1 MLRQAR
7 LSTKVQIAFAS
18 ILALLVVQFVVALML
33 SRQAGASAAALLE
46 LRLPNTRSIASM
58 AEKTSAI
65 ARDTYIILNGELP
78 ADMRASQIAAAKDE
92 LGRLNEEM
100 KAFDGRP
107 KSDKVA
113 AAWQPAHDALVS
125 WQAHVQE
132 VFAAIRERDTAT
144 GPSRVTAQ
152 AAALHAVLEMKAKRD
167 RLVPLLDELERVGNE
182 LAHADGAATAAALR
196 SLEWS
201 IALLILVVTA
211 VAIGS
216 AFVLRR
222 ELTSFL
228 EIVTE
233 KLRAVANG
241 HLSESITE
249 SRGPDFNA
257 LRDSVNQ
264 VASTL
269 QNLMGEL
276 NRMSREHD
284 AGDIDVVIPADKFEG
299 EFRSMAEGVN
309 KMVGGH
315 IQVKKKAMACIAE
328 LGRGNFEAPLE
339 KFPGKKAFINE
350 NIERLRANLKGVIA
364 EMNRMSHEH
373 DAGDIDVV
381 IPADK
386 FEGEFR
392 AMAEGVNKMVGGHI
406 AVKKK
411 AMACVA
417 ELGRGNFEAPLE
429 KFPGKKVFI
438 NETVE
443 RLRANLT
450 GVILEMNRMSHEHDA
465 GDIDVV
471 IPADKFEGEFRTM
484 AEGVNK
490 MVGGHIAVKK
500 KAMACVAEFGR
511 GNFEAPLERFPG
523 KKVFINETVEQ
534 VRANLKALIR
544 DANMLTEAAVEGRLS
559 TRADASRHQ
568 GDYRKI
574 VQGVNDTLDTVIA
587 PTRELAQ
594 VLDKL
599 AAGSLDM
606 RADVSRFKN
615 ESLAL
620 VEGVNKTL
628 DALLA
633 PGQEATKV
641 LALLAERDLR
651 ARMTGSY
658 QGDHARM
665 KEALNATAES
675 LHSAIQQVGQAV
687 EQVTSAANQI
697 AATSQTVS
705 AGTSEQAASVEET
718 TASLEEMSSSI
729 NQNAE
734 NSRQTEQ
741 MALAGAKNAE
751 ESGKSVGATVEAM
764 KSIAEKIGIIEEIA
778 YQTNLLALNAA
789 IEAARAGEHGKGF
802 AVVATEVRKLAE
814 RSQKAA
820 GEISGVAT
828 QSVKIAERS
837 GQLLIELVPA
847 IKKTADLVQEVA
859 AASQEQSTGV
869 AQINKAMAKVD
880 QVTQT
885 NASAAEELA
894 STAEEMNGQAE
905 SLQALIGSFQLN
917 GGHGSGRA
925 KAAASPARPP
935 APALAPKA
943 PVAAHA
949 VAPAAALKSPRATDG
964 KNGSA
969 THSDHNFKRF

>member
-364 EMNRMSHEH
+364 
-373 DAGDIDVV
+373 
-381 IPADK
+381 
-386 FEGEFR
+386 
-392 AMAEGVNKMVGGHI
+392 
-406 AVKKK
+406 
-411 AMACVA
+411 
-417 ELGRGNFEAPLE
+417 
-429 KFPGKKVFI
+429 
-438 NETVE
+438 
-443 RLRANLT
+443 
-450 GVILEMNRMSHEHDA
+450 EMNRMSHEHDA